1 MKSKFNKRKPG
12 SVYGTFNIG
21 ENTIAETEEYCNY
34 FNDEADVTMVFFVM
48 DAAKSGQSVICIL
61 SDDTEVFVLVY
72 WVDLSNLQCKVQIAC
87 WNISVFDTN
96 ATCADI
102 GQ

>member
-1 MKSKFNKRKPG
+1 M
-12 SVYGTFNIG
+12 I
-21 ENTIAETEEYCNY
+21 
-34 FNDEADVTMVFFVM
+34 FFEL

-61 SDDTEVFVLVY
+61 SDDTEVSVLVC
-72 WVDLSNLQCKVQIAC
+72 WVDLSNLQCKVQMTY
-87 WNISVFDTN
+87 WDRSVLNTN

>member
-21 ENTIAETEEYCNY
+21 ENTIAETEEDCNY
-34 FNDEADVTMVFFVM
+34 FNDEAVKMVFVVL
-48 DAAKSGQSVICIL
+48 DAAKPGQSVICIL
-61 SDDTEVFVLVY
+61 GDDTEVFVLVY
-72 WVDLSNLQCKVQIAC
+72 CVDLSNLQCKVQIVC
-87 WNISVFDTN
+87 WDISVVDTN
-96 ATCADI
+96 VTCADI